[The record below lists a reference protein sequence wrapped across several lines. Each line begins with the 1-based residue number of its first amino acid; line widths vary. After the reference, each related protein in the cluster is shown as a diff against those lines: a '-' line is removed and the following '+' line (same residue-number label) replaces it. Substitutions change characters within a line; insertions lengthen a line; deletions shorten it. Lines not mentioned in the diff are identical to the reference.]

1 MTRLS
6 RLVGIILHLQG
17 RRVVRAEDIAEYFGV
32 SVRTIYRDLR
42 ALEEAGLPVAA
53 EAGKGYSLVEG
64 YHLPPVMFT
73 QEEASAMLVGAQ
85 LAEHLGD
92 RSLVPHARSGFM
104 KISAVLPSERK
115 EYLERLYNATA
126 IHLRRVFP
134 TEQDRANLTTVQDG
148 VARRRVLRIT
158 YSSRSREETIEREVE
173 PLGVVYY
180 ADNWHML
187 GYCRLREGIRDFRA
201 DRIEQITMLDETFPE
216 RKDFVLD
223 QHMENF
229 FRGEGTPHHVRVLFS
244 HTTARFVTDRNHW
257 GFVDEHKHEKG
268 IEMTF
273 QFPDLHQ
280 MARWLLSYA
289 PNLWVLEP
297 PELKEIMRGVVQEMI
312 VKLEVGS

>member
-1 MTRLS
+1 M
-6 RLVGIILHLQG
+6 
-17 RRVVRAEDIAEYFGV
+17 RAEDIAEHFGV

-73 QEEASAMLVGAQ
+73 QEEAGAMLVGAQ

-92 RSLVPHARSGFM
+92 RSLRPHARSGFM
-104 KISAVLPSERK
+104 KVSAVLPAERK
-115 EYLERLYNATA
+115 EYLERLHNATA
-126 IHLRRVFP
+126 IHMRRVFP
-134 TEQDRANLTTVQDG
+134 TQQDRANLTTVQDG

-158 YSSRSREETIEREVE
+158 YYSRSHEERTERDVE

-187 GYCRLREGIRDFRA
+187 GYCRLRRGIRDFRA
-201 DRIEQITMLDETFPE
+201 DRIERIVMLEETFPE

-223 QHMENF
+223 EHMENF
-229 FRGEGTPHHVRVLFS
+229 FRGNGEPHLVRVLFA
-244 HTTARFVTDRNHW
+244 HTTARFVTDRDRF
-257 GFVDEHKHEKG
+257 GFQEEHRRDDG
-268 IEMTF
+268 VEMVF
-273 QFPDLHQ
+273 QFHDLYQ
-280 MARWLLSYA
+280 MARWLFSYA

-297 PELKEIMRGVVQEMI
+297 PTLKETMREI
-312 VKLEVGS
+312 VRGMLDRLE